1 MSKTIEEQLKD
12 LEKQEHQLKKQSEEL
27 AQKRQHLEN
36 EKAQKEEN
44 KRKFTPYVKQF
55 QDLGF
60 FFEADK
66 KNELYIKPIDL
77 KGDEYLEFIY
87 FGKTYARGDILDK
100 ILENI
105 RLGRKIEKDT
115 PFKMVDIYNGFQF
128 KFTNYNSIY
137 FLTIKHVNDNYTI
150 NIIKKSWDDKYN
162 NYRKQIDH
170 NLFIVVESTGYQKFD
185 VSWEYSIKANN
196 DNLIQRINEA
206 IDILNEY

>member
-1 MSKTIEEQLKD
+1 MSKSIEE
-12 LEKQEHQLKKQSEEL
+12 KQKSKEL
-27 AQKRQHLEN
+27 AKQRQQLEA
-36 EKAQKEEN
+36 EKIRDEEN
-44 KRKFTPYVKQF
+44 RRNSTPYVKQF

-60 FFEADK
+60 CFEADE

-77 KGDEYLEFIY
+77 KDDEYLEFIY
-87 FGKTYARGDILDK
+87 FGKTYARGNILDK

-115 PFKMVDIYNGFQF
+115 PFKMVDVYNGFQF
-128 KFTNYNSIY
+128 KFTDYNSIC

-150 NIIKKSWDDKYN
+150 NIIKKSWDDKYK
-162 NYRKQIDH
+162 NYRKQVDH

-185 VSWEYSIKANN
+185 VSWEYSIKTNK